1 MNEIVTTN
9 IIGLIHW
16 WGGRASLIN
25 SECKEI
31 MIEDYSWPFVIDNS
45 VSDNKEKYW
54 ISFIR
59 SIE

>member
-25 SECKEI
+25 SKCKNLSHYDCRTCQI
-31 MIEDYSWPFVIDNS
+31 AMIKVHSIT
-45 VSDNKEKYW
+45 VSKKLE
-54 ISFIR
+54 
-59 SIE
+59 